1 MTKETTEKIMLTIPE
16 SFESKRLIIRA
27 PKYGDG
33 AASYEA
39 VQESMEEL
47 RPWMPFANDSLT
59 PENSEMNIRQAHLK
73 FLEHSDLR
81 LMLFSK
87 ENGQLVGSS
96 GLHRID
102 WDVRKFEIGYWL
114 RSSYA
119 GQGYMSEAV
128 EAITNYAIHELAANR
143 IEIRCDARNVK
154 SAKVAERNGYILEGI
169 LRGDSLDVYEEL
181 SDTKVFS
188 KIRGKE
194 F

>member
-1 MTKETTEKIMLTIPE
+1 MSHDGTPKIMLSFPD

-47 RPWMPFANDSLT
+47 RPWMPFANSKLTMEDS
-59 PENSEMNIRQAHLK
+59 EINIRQAHLK
-73 FLEHSDLR
+73 FLDRTDLR
-81 LMLFSK
+81 LLLFSK
-87 ENGQLVGSS
+87 ENGQFVGSS

-128 EAITNYAIHELAANR
+128 NAVTQFAIHELAANR
-143 IEIRCDARNVK
+143 IEIHCDARNIK
-154 SAKVAERNGYILEGI
+154 SAKVAERNGFVLEGI
-169 LRGDSLDVYEEL
+169 LRGDSLDVEGQL
-181 SDTKVFS
+181 SDTMVFS
-188 KIRGKE
+188 KVRGKE

>member
-1 MTKETTEKIMLTIPE
+1 MTHETKEKIMLTIPE

-59 PENSEMNIRQAHLK
+59 PENSEINIRQAHLK
-73 FLEHSDLR
+73 FLERSDLR

-128 EAITNYAIHELAANR
+128 EAITNYAIRELSANR
-143 IEIRCDARNVK
+143 IEIRCDARNGK
-154 SAKVAERNGYILEGI
+154 SARVAERNGFVLEGI
-169 LRGDSLDVYEEL
+169 LRGDSLDVYGEL
-181 SDTKVFS
+181 SDTMVFS

>member
-1 MTKETTEKIMLTIPE
+1 MTHETTEKIMLTIPE

-59 PENSEMNIRQAHLK
+59 PENSEINIRQAHLK
-73 FLEHSDLR
+73 FLKRSDLR

-119 GQGYMSEAV
+119 GQGYMSESV
-128 EAITNYAIHELAANR
+128 EAITNYAIRELAANR

-154 SAKVAERNGYILEGI
+154 SAKVAERNGFVLEGI
-169 LRGDSLDVYEEL
+169 LRGDSLDVYGKL
-181 SDTKVFS
+181 SDTMLFS

>member
-1 MTKETTEKIMLTIPE
+1 MTHETTEKIMLTIPE

-59 PENSEMNIRQAHLK
+59 PENSEINIRQAHLK
-73 FLEHSDLR
+73 FLKRSDLR

-128 EAITNYAIHELAANR
+128 EAITNYAIRELAANR
-143 IEIRCDARNVK
+143 IEIRCDARNGK
-154 SAKVAERNGYILEGI
+154 SARVAERNGFVLEGI
-169 LRGDSLDVYEEL
+169 LRGDSLDVYGEL
-181 SDTKVFS
+181 SDTMVFS

>member
-1 MTKETTEKIMLTIPE
+1 MAHETKERIMLTIPE

-27 PKYGDG
+27 PLYGDG
-33 AASYEA
+33 AATYEA

-47 RPWMPFANDSLT
+47 RPWMPFANDKLT
-59 PENSEMNIRQAHLK
+59 AEDSEINIRQAYLK
-73 FLEHSDLR
+73 FLERTDLR
-81 LMLFSK
+81 LLLFSK
-87 ENGQLVGSS
+87 ENEQFVGSS

-119 GQGYMSEAV
+119 GQGYMTEAV
-128 EAITNYAIHELAANR
+128 EAVTNYAIHELAANR

-154 SAKVAERNGYILEGI
+154 SARVAERCGFILEGI
-169 LRGDSLDVYEEL
+169 QRGDSLDVYGKL
-181 SDTKVFS
+181 SDTMVFS
-188 KIRGKE
+188 KVRGKE